1 MLPLSGFLENLVVKL
16 VPDTKAPEIS
26 TELDER
32 LLTTPVIAMERCH
45 NVTAD
50 MAKIAVESLKEGIRS
65 LYGYSPELAKSI
77 HEKEEKTDYYEDIL
91 GTYLVKLST
100 RQISSADRE
109 EAAKL
114 LKVIGD
120 FERIADHGVN
130 LLESSEEM
138 ERKALT
144 FTGEAV
150 SELKVISAAVEEI
163 LDLALEAFLKND
175 VKTAFRIEPLE
186 QVIDHLKEQLRTRH
200 ILRLQQGDCTMD
212 AGFIWSD
219 LLTNL
224 ERTSDHCSNIA
235 GCVMDT
241 SRQDMNF
248 HGLLRDF
255 RNDNE
260 EYRKYYKEYGS
271 KYALSELQ

>member
-1 MLPLSGFLENLVVKL
+1 MFPLSGFLEKLVVKL
-16 VPDTKAPEIS
+16 VPDTNVPEIS
-26 TELDER
+26 VELDER
-32 LLTTPVIAMERCH
+32 LLTTPAIAMERCH

-50 MAKIAVESLKEGIRS
+50 MAKIAVESLKEGIGS
-65 LYGYSPELAKSI
+65 LYGYSSELAKSI
-77 HEKEEKTDYYEDIL
+77 REKEEKTDHYEDIL

-100 RQISSADRE
+100 RQISSTDSE

-114 LKVIGD
+114 LKMIGD
-120 FERIADHGVN
+120 FERIADHAVN

-144 FTGEAV
+144 FTEDAV

-163 LDLALEAFLKND
+163 LDLALEAFLSND
-175 VKTAFRIEPLE
+175 VKMASRVEPLE
-186 QVIDHLKEQLRTRH
+186 QVIDYLKEQLRTRH

-212 AGFIWSD
+212 AGFVWSD
-219 LLTNL
+219 LLTSL

-235 GCVMDT
+235 GCVMDM
-241 SRQDMNF
+241 SRHDMNL
-248 HGLLRDF
+248 HESLRDF

-260 EYRKYYKEYGS
+260 EYRKNYKEYVR
-271 KYALSELQ
+271 KYTL